1 MDPKSNVA
9 ARSKEVAAIRVV
21 GAANQGEAWAQ
32 AHGKSIR
39 LVTWLVL
46 AGLAVLWFVKHH

>member
-1 MDPKSNVA
+1 MDSKSDVA
-9 ARSKEVAAIRVV
+9 ATTKEVATTRVV
-21 GAANQGEAWAQ
+21 DAANKGEAWAQ

-39 LVTWLVL
+39 LVTWLIL